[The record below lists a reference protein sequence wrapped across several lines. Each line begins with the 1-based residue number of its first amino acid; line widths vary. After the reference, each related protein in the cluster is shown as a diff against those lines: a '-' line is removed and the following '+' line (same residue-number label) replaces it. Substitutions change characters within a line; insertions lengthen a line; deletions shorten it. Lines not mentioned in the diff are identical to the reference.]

1 MKRVTQEKGFTL
13 VELAIVMVIIGL
25 LIGGILKGQ
34 ELIKNAAVSATAAQL
49 KAFESAYTTFVD
61 VYGGKPGDLATARSK
76 IQACISSNRCDN
88 GDGNGWLRASNSA
101 LNNPGTDDRAVGTG
115 ETYQALKHMAA
126 ADLIGGVR
134 LTAGPSTDAL
144 VAAKIGGFLYIGEV
158 LGSASYHRGSGT
170 AFTPG
175 GMYVSQ
181 THNINANPRSGRVNT
196 PSETARLD
204 RKIDDGTPGTG
215 SLLAAGQET
224 CVNGRNYR
232 ENNTEKLCAFLYKI
246 R

>member
-1 MKRVTQEKGFTL
+1 MMKVTQEKGFTL

-49 KAFESAYTTFVD
+49 KSFEAAYTTFVD
-61 VYGGKPGDLATARSK
+61 VYAGKPGDLMTARAK
-76 IQACISSNRCDN
+76 IAACISGNRCLN
-88 GDGNGWLRASNSA
+88 GDGNGYIRTANSVA
-101 LNNPGTDDRAVGTG
+101 YNPGPTDNAASEG
-115 ETYQALKHMAA
+115 EIYQALKHMAA
-126 ADLIGGVR
+126 ADLIGGVK
-134 LTAGPSTDAL
+134 LNAAASSDAL
-144 VAAKIGGFLYIGEV
+144 VAAKMGGYLYVGEIRGNV
-158 LGSASYHRGSGT
+158 SHHRGSGT

-175 GMYVSQ
+175 GIYVGQSLS
-181 THNINANPRSGRVNT
+181 HLHNPRSGRVLT
-196 PSETARLD
+196 PSEAARLD
-204 RKIDDGTPGTG
+204 RKIDDGVPGTG

-232 ENNTEKLCAFLYKI
+232 ENNAEKLCAFFYKI